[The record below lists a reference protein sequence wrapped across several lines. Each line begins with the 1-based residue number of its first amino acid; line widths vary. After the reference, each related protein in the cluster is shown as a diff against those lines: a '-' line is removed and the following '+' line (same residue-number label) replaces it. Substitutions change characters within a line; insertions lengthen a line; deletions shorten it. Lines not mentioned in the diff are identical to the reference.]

1 MTPLYSPY
9 SYQNYGFQLPP
20 YQQRYDPP
28 IQQYLQ
34 VIQGDTRQIQGKM
47 VDSLDVVK
55 AFDVPLTGEPI
66 FFPKF
71 DMSEIYTKQIQPNGT
86 SRIAVYRMVTEEQ
99 PIVESTKLSDKDL
112 IETLTRFKDE
122 ITQAVVSNIKELIT

>member
-1 MTPLYSPY
+1 MTPLYTPY
-9 SYQNYGFQLPP
+9 SYQNYGFQLPT
-20 YQQRYDPP
+20 YQPRYEPP
-28 IQQYLQ
+28 IQSYMQPQ
-34 VIQGDTRQIQGKM
+34 APQIQGKM
-47 VDSLDVVK
+47 VDSIDVVK

-86 SRIAVYRMVTEEQ
+86 SRIAVYRAVTEEQ
-99 PIVESTKLSDKDL
+99 PTAEPIKMSDTQL

-122 ITQAVVSNIKELIT
+122 ITQAVVANIKDLIT